1 MGRDKGGIHGTINM
15 TTSLL
20 CILDFLW
27 SSFPFLEGLDW
38 FVFGFVSYAGWDDG
52 QVFWILFGMQMGIAM
67 HDAAGD
73 AAGMQDFCKVSFHSL
88 ALPQEAR

>member
-1 MGRDKGGIHGTINM
+1 
-15 TTSLL
+15 
-20 CILDFLW
+20 
-27 SSFPFLEGLDW
+27 
-38 FVFGFVSYAGWDDG
+38 
-52 QVFWILFGMQMGIAM
+52 M